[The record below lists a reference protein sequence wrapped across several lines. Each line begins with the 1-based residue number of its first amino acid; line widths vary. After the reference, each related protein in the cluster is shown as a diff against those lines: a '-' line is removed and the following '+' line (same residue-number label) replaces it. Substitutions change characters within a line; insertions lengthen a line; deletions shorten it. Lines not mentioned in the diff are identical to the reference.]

1 MADPSPRI
9 LHLDHVGVVVTDLER
24 SLAFYR
30 DALGMPELER
40 KSMPNGSQLVFLRMG
55 AAGLIE
61 LLYKEGRDSGRHTP
75 TGPRN
80 AHCCLHVNSLDV
92 WLKKLTEH
100 GIALTSGPSEMEL
113 PSGKVRLCFFQD
125 PDGIPVELYERANE
139 V

>member
-1 MADPSPRI
+1 MADPAPTI

-40 KSMPNGSQLVFLRMG
+40 KAMPNGSQIVFLRMG
-55 AAGLIE
+55 AAGLLE
-61 LLYKEGRDSGRHTP
+61 LLYQEGRDSGRHVAS
-75 TGPRN
+75 GPRN
-80 AHCCLHVNSLDV
+80 AHCCLHVDSLDA
-92 WLKKLTEH
+92 WLRKLAEQ
-100 GIALTSGPSEMEL
+100 GIPLTSGPTEIEF

-125 PDGIPVELYERANE
+125 PDGIPVELYERTTE